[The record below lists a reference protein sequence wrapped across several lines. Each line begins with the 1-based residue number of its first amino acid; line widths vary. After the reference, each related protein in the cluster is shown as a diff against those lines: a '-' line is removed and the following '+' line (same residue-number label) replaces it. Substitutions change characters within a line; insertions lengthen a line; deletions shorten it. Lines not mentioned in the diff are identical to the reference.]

1 MSNAHPHAPAGIGE
15 RSRTGRRTPGCAQ
28 CQDVIVTTDSAT
40 DDRSSDFPVHPVAA
54 TLRDVAEAAGVS
66 KASASRALD
75 PTSQYVSSSM
85 RARVLDAAR
94 RLGYRPNASARA
106 TTTGTTAMVA
116 VIVSDI
122 RDPYNAEIVHGVIE
136 QAGARGLVA
145 TFAGTDH
152 AIDDEIR
159 VVRMMRSLRP
169 HAMILTGTRSG
180 STVSRAS
187 LEEELARYAQE
198 GGRVVVAGDDELPFD
213 TAVVPRRRGASAL
226 VAALCHL
233 GYRSPLVIRPD
244 QDSEAARQW
253 ETGLVDTARRLG
265 MRIASDTVVRA
276 RMTRDGGYDAVTD
289 KLESGPGGWDVVLAA
304 TDAMAIGAMSAMR
317 DAGLT
322 PGAEIGIA
330 GFDDV
335 VGAEDVTPTLT
346 SVDLALAKVGAAA
359 VELALTDSAVECR
372 RVEFDP
378 RVVLRGTTPSRH
390 G

>member
-1 MSNAHPHAPAGIGE
+1 M
-15 RSRTGRRTPGCAQ
+15 
-28 CQDVIVTTDSAT
+28 TTDPAT
-40 DDRSSDFPVHPVAA
+40 DDRSPSAPTRPSAA

-75 PTSQYVSSSM
+75 PASQYVSSST
-85 RARVLDAAR
+85 RARVLDAAE

-106 TTTGTTAMVA
+106 TTTGATAMVA
-116 VIVSDI
+116 VLVSDI

-136 QAGARGLVA
+136 QAGVSGLVA

-180 STVSRAS
+180 STVSRTS
-187 LEEELARYAQE
+187 LEAELERYTQE

-226 VAALCHL
+226 VAELFRL
-233 GYRSPLVIRPD
+233 GYRSPALIRPD
-244 QDSEAARQW
+244 RDSAAARQW
-253 ETGLVDTARRLG
+253 EDGVVEAADRLG
-265 MRIASDTVVRA
+265 MRIERSDTVRA
-276 RMTRDGGYDAVTD
+276 PMTRDGGYDAAAG
-289 KLESGPGGWDVVLAA
+289 LLARRPEHLDVVLAA

-317 DAGLT
+317 DAGLA
-322 PGAEIGIA
+322 PGAGIGVA

-335 VGAEDVTPTLT
+335 VGAEDVTPDLT
-346 SVDLALAKVGAAA
+346 SVDLALARVGAAA
-359 VELALTDSAVECR
+359 VELALTGPGDHR
-372 RVEFDP
+372 RIEFEP
-378 RVVLRGTTPSRH
+378 RVVVRGTTPARL